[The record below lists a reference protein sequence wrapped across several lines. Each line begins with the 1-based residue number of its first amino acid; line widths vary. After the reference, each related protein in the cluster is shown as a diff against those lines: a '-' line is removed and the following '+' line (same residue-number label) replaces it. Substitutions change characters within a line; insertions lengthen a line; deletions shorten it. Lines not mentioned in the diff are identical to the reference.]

1 MIAHEA
7 ALHFAAQGIIGVER
21 DDLGFVPQ
29 RQLGVPTRQGG
40 LGLHV
45 PNAQHGA
52 AAFIAGAAIAQDA
65 LQAGPEQLQPFVG
78 STGEHLREVWIELV
92 HSHPGVWDAE
102 LRGGLAAVIATVM
115 PQAAAHAH
123 SCAGRCGC
131 RSNDYAL
138 LEPRAEEPA
147 DAADATITLQTLAQR
162 VAWHLRSLTRCWWR
176 PRCGSQTAIFCS

>member
-92 HSHPGVWDAE
+92 HSHPGRVG
-102 LRGGLAAVIATVM
+102 RRAARRVGCGDRHSHA
-115 PQAAAHAH
+115 ASAAHAH

-131 RSNDYAL
+131 RSNDYAA
-138 LEPRAEEPA
+138 RTARGGA
-147 DAADATITLQTLAQR
+147 SGRSRRNAHAADACA
-162 VAWHLRSLTRCWWR
+162 VCV
-176 PRCGSQTAIFCS
+176 P

>member
-21 DDLGFVPQ
+21 DDLGFVPR

-45 PNAQHGA
+45 PNAQHDA

-92 HSHPGVWDAE
+92 HLHPGVWDAE

-115 PQAAAHAH
+115 PQAQRTLTRAQAD
-123 SCAGRCGC
+123 AGAEAMITR
-131 RSNDYAL
+131 
-138 LEPRAEEPA
+138 LEPRA
-147 DAADATITLQTLAQR
+147 D
-162 VAWHLRSLTRCWWR
+162 
-176 PRCGSQTAIFCS
+176 